1 MRSRFLAG
9 LTFLILPLFARAADG
24 DDWKQLF
31 DGNTLAGWK
40 DSEFD
45 GSGKVRVE
53 NSFRDSGP
61 AIILETGAFLTGI
74 TWADESKLPRSNYEI
89 SLEAMKI
96 EGSDFFCGLTFPV
109 KNSACTFIVGGWGG
123 TVVGISNVDDLD
135 ASENDTTQ
143 GGKFEHNR
151 WYKIRV
157 RVTDERI
164 QAWID
169 KEQLVELE
177 LKGRRIGLRFG
188 DIDKSLPLGIA
199 AYQTKAAIREIKL
212 RRL

>member
-1 MRSRFLAG
+1 VHHRFFVAALLIVAG
-9 LTFLILPLFARAADG
+9 VARAADSTG
-24 DDWKQLF
+24 WKSLF
-31 DGNTLAGWK
+31 DGTSLAGWK

-45 GSGKVRVE
+45 GGGKVHVE

-61 AIILETGAFLTGI
+61 AIVLETGAYLTGI
-74 TWADESKLPRSNYEI
+74 TWADASKLPRSNYEI

-96 EGSDFFCGLTFPV
+96 EGGDFFCGLTFPV
-109 KNSACTFIVGGWGG
+109 KNTACTLVVGGWGG
-123 TVVGISNVDDLD
+123 TVIGLSNVDDLD

-143 GGKFEHNR
+143 GGKFVHNR

-169 KEQLVELE
+169 NQHLVELE

-199 AYQTKAAIREIKL
+199 AYQTKAALRDIKL